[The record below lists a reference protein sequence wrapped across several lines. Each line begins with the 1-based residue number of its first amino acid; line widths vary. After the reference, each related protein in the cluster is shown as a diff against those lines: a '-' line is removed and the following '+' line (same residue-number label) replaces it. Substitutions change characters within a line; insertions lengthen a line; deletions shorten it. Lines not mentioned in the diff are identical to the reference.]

1 MSSSGKS
8 GSCSWNGLAA
18 GTPAKPFG
26 TGALS
31 AATGAAGSLTG
42 GLGAAAATAGAL
54 AATATG
60 LETFREP
67 VVALSD
73 VEVLRTAAPTA
84 PDTLEGLAPLIKTPT
99 GRETPVEAAAEVEA
113 ATPGR
118 WEPEL
123 GTSLAPELAAVEPT
137 LVELV
142 ELVVPPELRI
152 AALTFAAV
160 ADDAPA
166 FEVTEGPF

>member
-8 GSCSWNGLAA
+8 GSCSWNGLAV

-31 AATGAAGSLTG
+31 AGAGAAGALTG
-42 GLGAAAATAGAL
+42 GLGAAATTDGAL

-73 VEVLRTAAPTA
+73 ADALRAAAPDA
-84 PDTLEGLAPLIKTPT
+84 LEGLAPLIKTPT
-99 GRETPVEAAAEVEA
+99 GRETPVEAAAEVEG
-113 ATPGR
+113 ATPER

-123 GTSLAPELAAVEPT
+123 GTSLAPEPAA
-137 LVELV
+137 V
-142 ELVVPPELRI
+142 ELVVPPGPR
-152 AALTFAAV
+152 AAAGPTFA

-166 FEVTEGPF
+166 FEVTEGSF